1 MAGKTLAVNKRA
13 KFDFELLETF
23 EAGLQLLGTEVKS
36 IKAGHI
42 SIKGSF
48 VTIHDSAAI
57 LTNATIPAWQPKNTF
72 ESYDPTRPR
81 KLLLKKAELNTI
93 IGSKQTAGLTI
104 IPVRVY
110 MTRGKIK
117 LEIALAKGKKKH
129 DKKQAKKEAD
139 IMRETDRIL
148 RGKESE

>member
-1 MAGKTLAVNKRA
+1 MKGKTLSVNKRA
-13 KFDFELLETF
+13 KFDYELLETF

-36 IKAGHI
+36 IKAGHM

-48 VTIHDSAAI
+48 VTIYNSEAL
-57 LTNATIPAWQPKNTF
+57 LTNATIPAWQPKNTP
-72 ESYDPTRPR
+72 ESYEPTRPR
-81 KLLLKKAELNTI
+81 KLLLNKGELNHL
-93 IGSKQTAGLTI
+93 IGSKQTKGLTI

-110 MTRGKIK
+110 MKGGRVK

-139 IMRETDRIL
+139 IQRETDRII
-148 RGKESE
+148 RGKEY